1 MDLRLLR
8 SFVALAD
15 ELHFSRAAK
24 RVHVV
29 QAALSQQIRTLEDEI
44 GARLFDRTT
53 RRVQL
58 TEVGRVF
65 LPEAQAVL
73 AAADRA
79 SSRATR
85 AARGA
90 LGDLRV
96 GFVSAAGFSPLPQA
110 LEVFKKEC
118 PDVRVRLVQQGTQRQ
133 LEALRAGELDVGLVL
148 APAEV
153 GPFASRILSAEP
165 LMVVLSTRH
174 RLAKRKRLALRDL
187 ASESIIWMVDRS
199 EPQLRRHYIGLCE
212 AQGFHPN
219 IAYEVDH
226 IASMLGLV
234 AADLGVSH
242 APRSTKRLH
251 AEGVRFVAL
260 SPRIPAAIQLVWDPA
275 NTSPVLERFLETTSR

>member
-15 ELHFSRAAK
+15 ELHFGRAAA

-29 QAALSQQIRTLEDEI
+29 QAAMSQQIRALEEEI

-53 RRVQL
+53 RSVQL

-65 LPEAQAVL
+65 LPEAQGVL
-73 AAADRA
+73 AAAERA
-79 SSRATR
+79 SSLAKR

-96 GFVSAAGFSPLPQA
+96 GFASAAGFSPLPQA
-110 LEVFKKEC
+110 LDAFKKAC

-133 LEALRAGELDVGLVL
+133 LEALHSGELDVGLAL
-148 APAEV
+148 APADV
-153 GPFASRILSAEP
+153 GVFASRVLSEES

-174 RLAKRKRLALRDL
+174 RLAHRKRLRLRDL
-187 ASESIIWMVDRS
+187 ASEPIIWMVNRS
-199 EPQLRRHYIGLCE
+199 EPQLRRHYVELCE
-212 AQGFHPN
+212 ARGFHPN
-219 IAYEVDH
+219 IAFEVDQ
-226 IASMLGLV
+226 IATMLGLV

-242 APRSTKRLH
+242 APRSAKRLRPQ
-251 AEGVRFVAL
+251 GVRFIPL
-260 SPRIPAAIQLVWDPA
+260 RPRIPSAVQLVWDPA
-275 NTSPVLERFLETTSR
+275 NPSPVLERFLAVTSV